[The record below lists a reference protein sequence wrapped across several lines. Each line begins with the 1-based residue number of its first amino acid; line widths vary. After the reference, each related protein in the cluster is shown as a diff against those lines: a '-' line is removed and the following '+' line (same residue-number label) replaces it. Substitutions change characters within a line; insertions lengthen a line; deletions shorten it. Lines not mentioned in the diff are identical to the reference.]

1 MKTHPLVEN
10 EIEGIALS
18 LIQQVG
24 SCQDNIALVD
34 SIQFELNHHDS
45 MVHPPISTVNKNNS
59 PIISISFHEINYYV
73 DEKPRRRIFPC
84 CKPKPR
90 KQILHNISGGFS
102 TGMNAILGKCLTPFF
117 VNLMNIFSG
126 PSGCGKSSLL
136 DILADRKDTKGLTGR
151 VLVSGKPRSK
161 NFKYSIGYVVQE
173 GKENISSMYIFPFVF

>member
-1 MKTHPLVEN
+1 MKTHPLFEN

-34 SIQFELNHHDS
+34 SIQFELTHHDS
-45 MVHPPISTVNKNNS
+45 MVHPPISTVDKNNS
-59 PIISISFHEINYYV
+59 PIISISFHEINYHV

-102 TGMNAILGKCLTPFF
+102 TGMNAILGKYLTPFF
-117 VNLMNIFSG
+117 CQSNEYFHRTIRMWEIIFIRYS
-126 PSGCGKSSLL
+126 C
-136 DILADRKDTKGLTGR
+136 
-151 VLVSGKPRSK
+151 RSK
-161 NFKYSIGYVVQE
+161 RYKRSNRTCSCFRKTSIE
-173 GKENISSMYIFPFVF
+173 KF